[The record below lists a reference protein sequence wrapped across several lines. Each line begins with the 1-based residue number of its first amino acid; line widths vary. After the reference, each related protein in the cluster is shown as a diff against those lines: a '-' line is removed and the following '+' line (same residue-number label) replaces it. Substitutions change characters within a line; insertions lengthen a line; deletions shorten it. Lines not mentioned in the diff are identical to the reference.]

1 MSTTK
6 HIPAVIAS
14 CLCRGHTSFAKQAA
28 HLTNYA
34 CPLSKHQDEVP
45 NEIQLHLPRH
55 LSVYR
60 KSPAKWPRRD
70 RHEMV

>member
-34 CPLSKHQDEVP
+34 SVLSPSIRTRCPMKYSF
-45 NEIQLHLPRH
+45 IC
-55 LSVYR
+55 
-60 KSPAKWPRRD
+60 RD
-70 RHEMV
+70 I